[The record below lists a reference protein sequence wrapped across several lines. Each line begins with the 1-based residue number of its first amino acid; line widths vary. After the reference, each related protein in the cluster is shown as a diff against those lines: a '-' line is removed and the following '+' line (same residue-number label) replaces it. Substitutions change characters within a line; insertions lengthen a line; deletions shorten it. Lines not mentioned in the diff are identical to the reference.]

1 MPAMSLAMNL
11 VTALAGVG
19 QPFTLLG
26 GAGDPDRVAKNA
38 ARQLFVVPWRGQRL
52 IGTAH
57 LPLREGAVPTAVAEE
72 DIERFLHEVR
82 TASPALPISR
92 DEVRVV
98 QWGLLP
104 VAGPA
109 KGAQVRLLKEEQV
122 HDHAAEGAAGAYSVV
137 SIKFTT
143 ARQLAARVVDRFAGG
158 RRGPEQLELPGHDGV
173 APAARLADAHA
184 RYGVL
189 LPADVLEH
197 LLRSYGARYE
207 QVLALRE
214 SVPGWDERIVPEAPV
229 IRAQLAYGA
238 LTEEARTVD
247 DLLMRRTELG
257 PRGLITDH
265 ARTLAT
271 DALAGS

>member
-1 MPAMSLAMNL
+1 
-11 VTALAGVG
+11 
-19 QPFTLLG
+19 
-26 GAGDPDRVAKNA
+26 
-38 ARQLFVVPWRGQRL
+38 LFVVPWRGQRL

-57 LPLREGAVPTAVAEE
+57 LPLPEGSTPSDVSEADV
-72 DIERFLHEVR
+72 ERFLQEVR
-82 TASPALPISR
+82 TASPSLPIAR
-92 DEVRVV
+92 DDVRVV

-109 KGAQVRLLKEEQV
+109 RGAQVRLLKEEQV
-122 HDHAAEGAAGAYSVV
+122 HDHASEGAGGAYSVV

-158 RRGPEQLELPGHDGV
+158 RRGPQQLDLPGHDGV
-173 APAARLADAHA
+173 APAARLADARA
-184 RYGVL
+184 RYGAL

-238 LTEEARTVD
+238 LREDARTVD

-265 ARTLAT
+265 ASMLAT